1 MRRRMSF
8 SSVGF
13 SVRQQPTIMDCEKL
27 IHLIQERKYLWD
39 QKKPQYHMRNVQMK
53 LWKEV
58 ATEMKE
64 PVEEIKKRWRNLR
77 DSFRRE
83 LKKKNYESKS
93 GSGRESSN
101 TWAFFNQMTFLTDT
115 MQPKSIAE

>member
-1 MRRRMSF
+1 MSF

-39 QKKPQYHMRNVQMK
+39 QKEPQYHMRNVQMK

-64 PVEEIKKRWRNLR
+64 P
-77 DSFRRE
+77 
-83 LKKKNYESKS
+83 
-93 GSGRESSN
+93 GSLILLHYYYIL
-101 TWAFFNQMTFLTDT
+101 LT
-115 MQPKSIAE
+115 EYN